1 MHLLLNPLFLVSSG
15 AYLVNR
21 FLLSWLELRQY
32 QVPYLNDVLCL
43 PVALTLALFLQQR
56 LFPASA
62 RQRLHPGQVVF
73 AFLYFSVFF
82 EGLLP
87 AYSRQYTLDAWDL
100 AAYALGGII
109 FYFGCNPAAR
119 RKPGI
124 PV

>member
-1 MHLLLNPLFLVSSG
+1 MQVLLNPLFLVCSG

-56 LFPASA
+56 IFPASA

-73 AFLYFSVFF
+73 AFLYFALYF

-87 AYSRQYTLDAWDL
+87 VFSRQYTRDGWDL

-109 FYFGCNPAAR
+109 FYFGCNPKVR
-119 RKPGI
+119 GKPD
-124 PV
+124 PSV

>member
-1 MHLLLNPLFLVSSG
+1 MHLLRNPLFLAASG
-15 AYLVNR
+15 AYWLNR
-21 FLLSWLELRQY
+21 FLLSWLDLRHL

-56 LFPASA
+56 FFPASA

-87 AYSRQYTLDAWDL
+87 AWSGLYTRDAWDL
-100 AAYALGGII
+100 AAYACGGLI
-109 FYFGCNPAAR
+109 FYFGCNPKA
-119 RKPGI
+119 
-124 PV
+124 PVRPDPIT